1 MGNKKRI
8 YIIHDDGLLY
18 YEALKTLCESGYA
31 DIETYH
37 LHFFKNLAKGIIRR
51 KPALVLKAM
60 QSIVFFIRSF
70 FIKGSVFLIGMAPYD
85 PAVFLWSRLLKN
97 NKVIYHTSWPYWE
110 GGDTPV
116 KPLFA
121 EAAVKN
127 KWREFITHP
136 NLSVVCV
143 LDTTRRALIKN
154 FGKAED
160 MIRVIPHCV
169 DTVSF
174 KPAKRK
180 SLGPLKVLFTGRLMR
195 EKGLEDLCEVI
206 RKSGGDF
213 EFGIAGEGRD
223 KSLLDSV
230 INLPNVRYYGRVEG
244 RREMANVMRDYDVM
258 LLMSYKRPGWEEL
271 FGMVI
276 IEAFASGLAV
286 VSTDCIGPVNII
298 KNRKNGFIIKQ
309 RNVGSAVKT
318 LRALSANRPLLR
330 KLGTEAVKS
339 AKEYTIEKIMHKW
352 RAAIKAARG

>member
-1 MGNKKRI
+1 MKPKNKL
-8 YIIHDDGLLY
+8 YVIHDDGLLY
-18 YEALKTLCESGYA
+18 FEALKALGENGYV

-37 LHFFKNLAKGIIRR
+37 LHFFKNLVKGIIRR
-51 KPALVLKAM
+51 KPAFTLKAL
-60 QSIVFFIRSF
+60 QSMVFFIRSF
-70 FIKGSVFLIGMAPYD
+70 FIRGAVFLVGIAPYD
-85 PAVFLWSRLLKN
+85 PAVFLWARLLKH
-97 NKVIYHTSWPYWE
+97 NKIIYHTSWPYWD
-110 GGDTPV
+110 GPDTPV
-116 KPLFA
+116 RPLLKGL
-121 EAAVKN
+121 VK
-127 KWREFITHP
+127 KWWSSFISHP

-143 LDTTRRALIKN
+143 LETTKKELVKF
-154 FGKAED
+154 FGKTPG
-160 MIRVIPHCV
+160 MISVIPHSV
-169 DTVSF
+169 DMSCF
-174 KPAKRK
+174 RPDKRG
-180 SLGPLKVLFTGRLMR
+180 SRGPLKVLFTGRLMR

-244 RREMANVMRDYDVM
+244 RREMAKVMRGYDVM

-271 FGMVI
+271 FGMAI

-298 KNRKNGFIIKQ
+298 KNRKNGIIIKQ
-309 RNVGSAVKT
+309 RGVGSAVKT